1 MKTSACGLDCYDACE
16 IIYENG
22 KIGGNLCSVVHNQL
36 PNTPRITKPTIDGV
50 EVSLE
55 EALNAINLDKNSL
68 LYRGSGNVGVMNE
81 ITNLLFDRLGATT
94 TKGTLCDGAGEYG
107 IEEGRG
113 FNSVVTPRS
122 IKEAEVVVVWG
133 RNIST
138 TNSHLMPYLEGKKL
152 IVIDPIKTQIA
163 KKADIFLQIKPRSDF
178 YLAILLARFVIMQDL
193 QKDSDIADIEEFYE
207 FSREFRIKS
216 ILAHIGL
223 GLDDI
228 SKLIE
233 YLSNPKVVYLVGL
246 GVQKYSIG
254 DSVLR
259 AIDGLA
265 ITLGHFNR
273 DGTGVSF
280 LGNSKLGLDNIFAIK
295 GKKVSKVDTEFEK
308 FDTVLIQ
315 GANPAHS
322 MPNRNRVI
330 SSLKKVKNLVYF
342 GLYENETSKL
352 ARVVIP
358 AKNFLEK
365 DDVRLS
371 YSDYSIK
378 KINKIYD
385 CDYGI
390 SEYQFTKY
398 MIDRYGLGDIKSE
411 NEYIN
416 LWLNQD
422 RDEIPQIEEFEFI
435 DDFYDD
441 FEDIKKFRKVRVK
454 KEKEDNRYYLITP
467 KATNSINSQFK
478 RVDNIYINSKSG
490 FIDGDKVIIK
500 SEYGELDSIVKI
512 DDTLREDCIVIKA
525 NHSKVNNLTPPT
537 ISQEGE
543 NACFQEI
550 RVEINLEE
558 G

>member
-50 EVSLE
+50 EVTMQ
-55 EALNAINLDKNSL
+55 EALDAISLDKNSL
-68 LYRGSGNVGVMNE
+68 LYRGSGNVGVMND

-94 TKGTLCDGAGEYG
+94 TKGSLCDGAGEYG

-122 IKEAEVVVVWG
+122 INEAEVVVVWG

-138 TNSHLMPYLEGKKL
+138 TNSHLMPYLKGKKL

-193 QKDSDIADIEEFYE
+193 QKDTDIADIEEFYE
-207 FSREFRIKS
+207 FTREFRIKS

-228 SKLIE
+228 SKLID

-273 DGTGVSF
+273 DGCGVSF

-322 MPNRNRVI
+322 MPNTNRVLE
-330 SSLKKVKNLVYF
+330 SLKKVKNLVYF

-352 ARVVIP
+352 AKIVIP
-358 AKNFLEK
+358 AQNFLEK

-378 KINKIYD
+378 KMNKIND

-390 SEYQFTKY
+390 SEYDFTKY
-398 MIDRYGLGDIKSE
+398 MIDRYNLEDIKSQ
-411 NEYIN
+411 NEYID
-416 LWLNQD
+416 LWLNQS
-422 RDEIPQIEEFEFI
+422 RDKIENIEEFEFI

-441 FEDIKKFRKVRVK
+441 FENIRQFRKVRK
-454 KEKEDNRYYLITP
+454 KIQESDGKYYLITP
-467 KATNSINSQFK
+467 KASNSINSQFK
-478 RVDNIYINSKSG
+478 RVNYISIHSKSG
-490 FIDGDKVIIK
+490 FRDGDKITIK
-500 SEYGELDSIVKI
+500 SEYGVLESIVKI
-512 DDTLREDCIVIKA
+512 DDTLREDCIVVKA
-525 NHSKVNNLTPPT
+525 NHSGVNKITPSL
-537 ISQEGE
+537 ISQEGDS
-543 NACFQEI
+543 ACFQEV
-550 RVEINLEE
+550 RVEV
-558 G
+558 

>member
-1 MKTSACGLDCYDACE
+1 MRTSACGLDCYDACE
-16 IIYENG
+16 IIYDNG

-50 EVSLE
+50 EVTMQ
-55 EALNAINLDKNSL
+55 EALDAISLDKNSL
-68 LYRGSGNVGVMNE
+68 LYRGSGNVGVMND
-81 ITNLLFDRLGATT
+81 ITNLLFERLGATT
-94 TKGTLCDGAGEYG
+94 TKGSLCDGAGEYG

-122 IKEAEVVVVWG
+122 INKAEVVVVWG

-138 TNSHLMPYLEGKKL
+138 TNSHLMPYLNGKKL
-152 IVIDPIKTQIA
+152 IVIDPVKTTIA
-163 KKADIFLQIKPRSDF
+163 KKADIHLQIKPRTDF
-178 YLAILLARFVIMQDL
+178 YLALLLARFSTMQDL
-193 QKDSDIADIEEFYE
+193 QKDTDIADIEEFYE
-207 FSREFRIKS
+207 FTREFRIKS
-216 ILAHIGL
+216 ILAHIGVEIN
-223 GLDDI
+223 DI
-228 SKLIE
+228 SQTID
-233 YLSNPKVVYLVGL
+233 YLSSDKVVYLVGL

-273 DGTGVSF
+273 DGCGVSF

-322 MPNRNRVI
+322 MPNTNRVVE
-330 SSLKKVKNLVYF
+330 SLKKVKNLVYF
-342 GLYENETSKL
+342 GLYKNETSKL
-352 ARVVIP
+352 AKIVIP
-358 AKNFLEK
+358 AQNFLEK

-378 KINKIYD
+378 KMNKINN

-390 SEYQFTKY
+390 SEYDFTKY
-398 MIDRYGLGDIKSE
+398 MIDRYDLEDIKSQ
-411 NEYIN
+411 NEYID
-416 LWLNQD
+416 LWLNQS
-422 RDEIPQIEEFEFI
+422 RDKIEDIEEFEFI

-441 FEDIKKFRKVRVK
+441 FENIKRFRKVRVK
-454 KEKEDNRYYLITP
+454 KEDIDSRYYLITP

-478 RVDNIYINSKSG
+478 RVDNILIHSKSG
-490 FIDGDKVIIK
+490 FRDGDKIKIK
-500 SEYGELDSIVKI
+500 SEYGVLESIIKI
-512 DDTLREDCIVIKA
+512 DDTLREDCIVVKA
-525 NHSKVNNLTPPT
+525 NHSGVNKITPPL
-537 ISQEGE
+537 ISQEGDS
-543 NACFQEI
+543 ACFQEV
-550 RVEINLEE
+550 RVDLY
-558 G
+558 